1 MGITQ
6 DTPSREPEPAPDFE
20 LLYQKF
26 RLPVYRVVRGVVL
39 DAEAAERLTQEVFE
53 RAHQARKRRARES
66 PRESPQIWLYRI
78 AVDVAIRHLQGPWWN
93 RLQLGRLLRA
103 PRRTR
108 DEAPRSSAEHVLW
121 SLSPRHRAVVVLSFY
136 ARLSNPEI
144 AAALQL
150 PEAVVAVQLEFATE
164 VMRAALS
171 TTDQPS
177 GRERL

>member
-20 LLYQKF
+20 LLYERF
-26 RLPVYRVVRGVVL
+26 RLPVYRVVRGIVL
-39 DAEAAERLTQEVFE
+39 DADAAEPLTQEAFD
-53 RAHQARKRRARES
+53 RAYQGRRRRARES
-66 PRESPQIWLYRI
+66 PQEAPQIWLFRI
-78 AVDVAIRHLQGPWWN
+78 AVDVAVRHLHGPWWN
-93 RLQLGRLLRA
+93 RLHLDRLLSSARR
-103 PRRTR
+103 PREQTV
-108 DEAPRSSAEHVLW
+108 RSSAEHVLW

-150 PEAVVAVQLEFATE
+150 PEPVVAVQLEFATE

-171 TTDQPS
+171 ATDQRS

>member
-20 LLYQKF
+20 LLYERF
-26 RLPVYRVVRGVVL
+26 RLPVYRVVRGIVL
-39 DAEAAERLTQEVFE
+39 DADAAERLTQEAFE
-53 RAHQARKRRARES
+53 HAYHARRRRARES
-66 PRESPQIWLYRI
+66 PQESPQIWLYRI
-78 AVDVAIRHLQGPWWN
+78 AVDVAVRHLQGPWWK
-93 RLQLGRLLRA
+93 RLRLSRLLAATRR
-103 PRRTR
+103 PREET
-108 DEAPRSSAEHVLW
+108 ARSAAEHVLW

-150 PEAVVAVQLEFATE
+150 PEAVVAVQLEFATD

-171 TTDQPS
+171 TTDQRS